1 VGGSRCRFSPPE
13 FAVLHSGGDT
23 VIRVALGCL
32 ITLMLISGV
41 AAEPVQLTVNGQAR
55 TLLLMRPGEQGPRP
69 TVIVLHG
76 GNSGADEEAE
86 LSGFAKLGPPHGFA
100 AVFPQAKAGYWNF
113 FPPGKESGQYKRYF
127 QRLGGLPDDVAFVK
141 MIAAELIQKGVSD
154 PKRIYLVGRSLGGV
168 MALRLACVEAE
179 TFAAVG
185 LLISTMPEVMGSE
198 CQPVKPMPMLII
210 NGTDDRVLPYRG
222 ERSVSGDV
230 LWSTPKLVA
239 FFRKLNGC
247 SELERQ
253 SLVPVKH
260 ASNIIIERST
270 GCPRA
275 PVVLY
280 SIVGGGHDVPVE
292 LNASQTFL
300 DFFATR

>member
-1 VGGSRCRFSPPE
+1 M
-13 FAVLHSGGDT
+13 
-23 VIRVALGCL
+23 IRVVLGCL
-32 ITLMLISGV
+32 ITLMLLSGV
-41 AAEPVQLTVNGQAR
+41 AAEPMQLTVNGQVR

-76 GNSGADEEAE
+76 GNGSADQEAE
-86 LSGFAKLGPPHGFA
+86 LSGFAKLGPPRGFA
-100 AVFPQAKAGYWNF
+100 TVFPQAKAGYWNF
-113 FPPGKESGQYKRYF
+113 FPPGKESGQFKKYF

-168 MALRLACVEAE
+168 MTLRLACLEAG

-198 CQPVKPMPMLII
+198 CQPARPMPMLII

-222 ERSVSGDV
+222 ERSMKGDV
-230 LWSTPKLVA
+230 LWSTPRLVE

-247 SELERQ
+247 PEPERQ

-260 ASNIIIERST
+260 ASNIVVERST
-270 GCPRA
+270 SCSGA
-275 PVVLY
+275 PVILY
-280 SIVGGGHDVPVE
+280 SIVGGGHDVPAE
-292 LNASQTFL
+292 FNATQTLL
-300 DFFATR
+300 DFFATK

>member
-1 VGGSRCRFSPPE
+1 M
-13 FAVLHSGGDT
+13 
-23 VIRVALGCL
+23 IRIVLGCL
-32 ITLMLISGV
+32 ITLMLASGV
-41 AAEPVQLTVNGQAR
+41 AAEPMQLTVDGQER

-76 GNSGADEEAE
+76 GNGGADQEAE
-86 LSGFAKLGPPHGFA
+86 LSGFAKLGPPRGFTT
-100 AVFPQAKAGYWNF
+100 VFPQAKNGYWNF
-113 FPPGKESGQYKRYF
+113 FPPGKESGQYKKYF

-168 MALRLACVEAE
+168 MTLRLACVEAGA
-179 TFAAVG
+179 FAAVG

-198 CQPVKPMPMLII
+198 CQPAKPMPMLII

-222 ERSVSGDV
+222 ERSNMGDV
-230 LWSTPKLVA
+230 LWSTPRLVA

-247 SELERQ
+247 PEPERQ

-260 ASNIIIERST
+260 ASNVVVERST
-270 GCPRA
+270 SCSGA
-275 PVVLY
+275 PVILY
-280 SIVGGGHDVPVE
+280 SIVGGGHDIPTE
-292 LNASQTFL
+292 LNAAQTML
-300 DFFATR
+300 DFFASK